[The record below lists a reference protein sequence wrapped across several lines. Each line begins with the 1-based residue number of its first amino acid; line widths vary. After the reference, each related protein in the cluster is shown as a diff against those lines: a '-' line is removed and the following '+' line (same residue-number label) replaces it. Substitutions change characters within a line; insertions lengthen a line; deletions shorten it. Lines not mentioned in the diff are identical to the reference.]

1 MICQIA
7 SNTSHLE
14 CLLTILTEQPAGK
27 ALIKSNWGLMKTQVI
42 LDYSYKQISSA
53 ITLRRQNICS
63 LLHDW
68 LAKLSLEPNVCIG
81 RDPIKRVRYT
91 KIPGVYIDE
100 PLTWSKHAEEMTKK
114 ITAGISSSKRLRRF
128 ASRDVLVSVYNA
140 LIMPHFDYCYEVWD
154 SLGVLAERLQKHHN
168 KCAWLIMRYKNEA
181 GQSELALHHL
191 GWSLLS

>member
-1 MICQIA
+1 MESLGVQFWAHFSFWYKLMICQIA

-14 CLLTILTEQPAGK
+14 CLLTILTEQPTGK

-81 RDPIKRVRYT
+81 RDPIKRVKYT

-100 PLTWSKHAEEMTKK
+100 PLTWSKHAEEMTK
-114 ITAGISSSKRLRRF
+114 RLPQELVLQNG
-128 ASRDVLVSVYNA
+128 SDVLQVEMY
-140 LIMPHFDYCYEVWD
+140 LFQFIMH
-154 SLGVLAERLQKHHN
+154 
-168 KCAWLIMRYKNEA
+168 
-181 GQSELALHHL
+181 
-191 GWSLLS
+191 